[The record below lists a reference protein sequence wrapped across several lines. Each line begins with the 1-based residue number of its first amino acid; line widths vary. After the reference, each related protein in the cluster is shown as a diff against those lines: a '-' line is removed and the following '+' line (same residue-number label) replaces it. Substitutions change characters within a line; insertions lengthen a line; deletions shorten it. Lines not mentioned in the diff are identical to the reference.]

1 VIALAAE
8 ATRTTLV
15 TFASSSERSRHRR
28 NRLSPSP
35 KGWSIETSLD
45 LVPPLLALPACLSPP
60 SCHLGASTP
69 GHRCKQRWPSGRGF
83 HASTPVPP
91 TWSLT
96 TSTACS
102 APEPAGLLRPAS
114 DLGVHCVSY
123 LPSRAS
129 EEAVGTGFGLPRSAV
144 IPFKGFP
151 SSAADTASLR
161 PLPPCLLPRTRTP
174 RPGPRI
180 AARSCPRS
188 RCTRRHRGRPK
199 STLAVLWFTEVNL
212 HIAVVRSA
220 CRGSTL
226 RAARASLDPRPPY
239 GISVA
244 REPAVWFR
252 SESSWLRGLAPLTSP
267 LSPSPPLPA

>member
-8 ATRTTLV
+8 AARTTLV

-60 SCHLGASTP
+60 SCHIGASTP

-151 SSAADTASLR
+151 SSAAVPHHCGR
-161 PLPPCLLPRTRTP
+161 CLP
-174 RPGPRI
+174 
-180 AARSCPRS
+180 
-188 RCTRRHRGRPK
+188 
-199 STLAVLWFTEVNL
+199 
-212 HIAVVRSA
+212 A
-220 CRGSTL
+220 CCRVPEHPD
-226 RAARASLDPRPPY
+226 RARASLRAPVRGPAAPEGTAVGRSRRWRCSGSPR
-239 GISVA
+239 
-244 REPAVWFR
+244 
-252 SESSWLRGLAPLTSP
+252 
-267 LSPSPPLPA
+267 